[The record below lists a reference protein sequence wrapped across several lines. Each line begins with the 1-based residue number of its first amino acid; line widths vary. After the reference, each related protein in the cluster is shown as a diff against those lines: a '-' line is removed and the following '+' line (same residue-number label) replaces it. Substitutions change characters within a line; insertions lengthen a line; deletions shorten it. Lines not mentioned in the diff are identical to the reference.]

1 MVGATPVGHDGA
13 MTQGIRAARRAAVML
28 SATLALGGLAG
39 CGSDDDSGSGT
50 GSGGAGATS
59 VEGAQAEVDRLA
71 VALESYYRGAGYP
84 ETLDDA
90 VASLPGAGLSA
101 TAGYT
106 VAGYV
111 YDPDAVEFT
120 LCVEDADG
128 AWATYDT
135 APMSVRDSGD
145 SGGCSI

>member
-1 MVGATPVGHDGA
+1 
-13 MTQGIRAARRAAVML
+13 MTSSGIRAA
-28 SATLALGGLAG
+28 LALLTSALALSLLAG
-39 CGSDDDSGSGT
+39 CGSDGSDGSEV
-50 GSGGAGATS
+50 SGGAGTSSAGATS
-59 VEGAQAEVDRLA
+59 VEGAQAEVARLA

-84 ETLDDA
+84 ESLDDA
-90 VASLPGAGLSA
+90 VASLEGAGLST

-145 SGGCSI
+145 TGGCSI